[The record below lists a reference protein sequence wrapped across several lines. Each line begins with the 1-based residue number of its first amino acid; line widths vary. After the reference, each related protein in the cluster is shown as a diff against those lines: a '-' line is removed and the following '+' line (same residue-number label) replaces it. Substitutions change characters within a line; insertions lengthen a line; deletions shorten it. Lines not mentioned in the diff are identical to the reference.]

1 MWMLAL
7 LFATLKALVASLKEK
22 KYAVK
27 TASFTLVD
35 VIYVDASVSWAIPLG

>member
-7 LFATLKALVASLKEK
+7 LFATLVASLKEK